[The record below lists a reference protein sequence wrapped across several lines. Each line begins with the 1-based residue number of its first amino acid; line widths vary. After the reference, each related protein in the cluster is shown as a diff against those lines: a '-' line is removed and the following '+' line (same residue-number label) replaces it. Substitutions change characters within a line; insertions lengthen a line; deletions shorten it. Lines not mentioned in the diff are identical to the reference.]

1 MLCAQVS
8 RKFRTMLAIF
18 AMLVVALAALARA
31 ISHAMGYSCFAN
43 WNGAAG
49 ACLYAFNGPP
59 ICRAYLRI
67 YPQWRTP
74 FGIRSPSAAFDTSI
88 TR

>member
-8 RKFRTMLAIF
+8 RKFRTTLAI
-18 AMLVVALAALARA
+18 LRYVGGGLAALARA
-31 ISHAMGYSCFAN
+31 INQAMGYSCFAN

-49 ACLYAFNGPP
+49 ACLSAFNGPP
-59 ICRAYLRI
+59 IYTGYLRI

-74 FGIRSPSAAFDTSI
+74 FGVAGSARSGVA
-88 TR
+88 R